1 MDNLAWWRKE
11 RYMVSF
17 LPLRTLDF
25 VDTSLPSP
33 ANEVTLG
40 TYEMPSIS
48 RLFMRLDIFLLNAH
62 LNIFVIIIIIILV
75 L

>member
-1 MDNLAWWRKE
+1 
-11 RYMVSF
+11 MVSF

-40 TYEMPSIS
+40 AYEMYSMS
-48 RLFMRLDIFLLNAH
+48 CLFMRLGIFLLNAH
-62 LNIFVIIIIIILV
+62 LNIFVIIIIIFSVVIW
-75 L
+75 